1 MRDALYHDPSAA
13 LLVDGHVVAAAEEE
27 RFSRRKHG
35 KRPVPF
41 AARELPE
48 QAMVWC
54 RRAGSLAPADLD
66 AVAYSFDP
74 ALAKPGRPVGAVLR
88 AAEFADH
95 GRPYGGRARGEGARQ
110 PARPDYGG
118 VRARRGENPAAADER
133 RPRPLR
139 VRVRSRRGGGAR
151 MTRVSDEAAVEPTGR
166 WLTPGVASVG
176 LASFFSDASHEQVTS
191 LLPSFL
197 TSTLHAGPAALG
209 VIEGASD
216 ALTGLSKLA
225 GGPLA
230 AERERRGR
238 LASGGYLV
246 TAAATAAI
254 GLTTAVW
261 QVAILRA
268 FAWAARGI
276 RSPARD
282 TLLMSLA
289 PPRAYGRASGVER
302 AGDNLGALVG
312 PLLASVL
319 VAAVGVR
326 HAMLWS
332 VVPGLLAVAAITV
345 AAREAR
351 RTLAAPGA
359 RRQLSFNL
367 RELRAAGLA
376 RVLVPVACFEVGN
389 LATTF
394 LILRATTQLEAAGRS
409 ATAATSLA
417 ILMYAGHN
425 AAATVAS
432 LWGGSMADRRGPRP
446 VLIAGAGVYVVAYL
460 LFGLGP
466 SGWVVPLLGFLLAG
480 VGIGMAETSESTFV
494 ARQLPDRLRGN
505 GYGLLGLTQ
514 ATGDLG
520 ASLVAGVLWA
530 AGSASLAFG
539 YAAAWMAAAA
549 VLAITLRPGSP
560 GTAPEG

>member
-1 MRDALYHDPSAA
+1 MTDAPD
-13 LLVDGHVVAAAEEE
+13 EI
-27 RFSRRKHG
+27 
-35 KRPVPF
+35 
-41 AARELPE
+41 
-48 QAMVWC
+48 
-54 RRAGSLAPADLD
+54 APQD
-66 AVAYSFDP
+66 AVA
-74 ALAKPGRPVGAVLR
+74 
-88 AAEFADH
+88 H
-95 GRPYGGRARGEGARQ
+95 Q
-110 PARPDYGG
+110 PDRD
-118 VRARRGENPAAADER
+118 
-133 RPRPLR
+133 
-139 VRVRSRRGGGAR
+139 
-151 MTRVSDEAAVEPTGR
+151 R

-216 ALTGLSKLA
+216 ALTGLAKLA

-230 AERERRGR
+230 ADRERRSR
-238 LASGGYLV
+238 LASGGYIV
-246 TAAATAAI
+246 TAVGTAAI

-282 TLLMSLA
+282 TLLISLA
-289 PPRAYGRASGVER
+289 PRHAYGRASGVER

-319 VAAVGVR
+319 VAVVGIR

-332 VVPGLLAVAAITV
+332 VVPGLLAVVAITV

-351 RTLAAPGA
+351 RSLAEPGA
-359 RRQLSFNL
+359 RRRLSFNL
-367 RELRAAGLA
+367 RELREAGLA
-376 RVLVPVACFEVGN
+376 RVLVPVACFELGN

-409 ATAATSLA
+409 ATSAASVA
-417 ILMYAGHN
+417 ILMYAAHN
-425 AAATVAS
+425 AAATGAS
-432 LWGGSMADRRGPRP
+432 LLGGSVADHHGPRR
-446 VLIAGAGVYVVAYL
+446 VLLAGAGVYVVAYL

-466 SGWVVPLLGFLLAG
+466 AGWATLLGAFVLAG
-480 VGIGMAETSESTFV
+480 IGIGLAETSESTFV

-514 ATGDLG
+514 AVGDLG

-530 AGSASLAFG
+530 AGSAGLAFG
-539 YAAAWMAAAA
+539 YAAAWMLAAA
-549 VLAITLRPGSP
+549 VLTVSLRPGSGVP
-560 GTAPEG
+560 RTVA

>member
-1 MRDALYHDPSAA
+1 MTDAPD
-13 LLVDGHVVAAAEEE
+13 EI
-27 RFSRRKHG
+27 
-35 KRPVPF
+35 
-41 AARELPE
+41 
-48 QAMVWC
+48 
-54 RRAGSLAPADLD
+54 APQD
-66 AVAYSFDP
+66 AVA
-74 ALAKPGRPVGAVLR
+74 
-88 AAEFADH
+88 H
-95 GRPYGGRARGEGARQ
+95 Q
-110 PARPDYGG
+110 
-118 VRARRGENPAAADER
+118 
-133 RPRPLR
+133 
-139 VRVRSRRGGGAR
+139 
-151 MTRVSDEAAVEPTGR
+151 SDRDR

-216 ALTGLSKLA
+216 ALTGLAKLA

-230 AERERRGR
+230 ADRERRSR
-238 LASGGYLV
+238 LASGGYIV
-246 TAAATAAI
+246 TAVGTAAI

-261 QVAILRA
+261 QVALLRA

-282 TLLMSLA
+282 TLLISLA
-289 PPRAYGRASGVER
+289 PRHAYGRASGVER

-319 VAAVGVR
+319 VAVVGIR

-332 VVPGLLAVAAITV
+332 VVPGLLAVVAITV

-351 RTLAAPGA
+351 RSLAEPGA
-359 RRQLSFNL
+359 RRRLSFNL
-367 RELRAAGLA
+367 RELREAGLA
-376 RVLVPVACFEVGN
+376 RVLVPVACFELGN

-409 ATAATSLA
+409 ATSAASVA
-417 ILMYAGHN
+417 ILMYAAHN
-425 AAATVAS
+425 AAATGAS
-432 LWGGSMADRRGPRP
+432 LLGGSVADHHGPRR
-446 VLIAGAGVYVVAYL
+446 VLLAGAGVYVVAYL

-466 SGWVVPLLGFLLAG
+466 AGWATLLSAFVLAG
-480 VGIGMAETSESTFV
+480 IGIGLAETSESTFI

-514 ATGDLG
+514 AVGDLG

-530 AGSASLAFG
+530 AGSAGLAFG
-539 YAAAWMAAAA
+539 YAAAWMLAAA
-549 VLAITLRPGSP
+549 VLAVSLRPGSGVP
-560 GTAPEG
+560 RTVA